1 MKKKLLML
9 PFLVGGILLAQISVG
24 IEIGTPPPPRILSVR
39 PVAPG
44 PGFIWVEGYWYPVGH
59 HWKWHNGY
67 WTRPP
72 YPSAVWVVPHHD
84 GRRYYEGYWEGDR
97 GRLGHDHH
105 WDRDRDR
112 DYHHDHDRDHDH
124 DRR

>member
-1 MKKKLLML
+1 MKKKLLTL
-9 PFLVGGILLAQISVG
+9 PFLFGGMLFAQISVG
-24 IEIGTPPPPRILSVR
+24 IEIGAPPPPRIVAVR

-44 PGFIWVEGYWYPVGH
+44 PGFAWVEGYWYPVGH

-72 YPSAVWVVPHHD
+72 YPNAVWVVPRHD

-105 WDRDRDR
+105 WDRGRDR
-112 DYHHDHDRDHDH
+112 DYRHDRDHDH